1 MMKRFLNILWLGV
14 VVFSLSACQK
24 YLEVQSNY
32 GLAVPSSLDDLQKL
46 LDDSQIMNLKFPSF
60 GEASADNYYLSQSAY
75 DALIDYG
82 QQTYIWQNDHMNF
95 GNDWSSS
102 YNTVYNSN
110 LVLDRIKKSNRN
122 EGNANQYDAIYASA
136 KFYRASQ
143 YLALLWTYS
152 KAYTQESKT
161 DMGIVLRNSPDFH
174 EQSYRSSIAECY
186 EKVITDLKE
195 SSLMLPEKTSHVM
208 RPNKYAAYATLARAY
223 LSMQVY
229 DSAYYYVDLALKYN
243 ADLLDF
249 NNLSEVKMTASYP
262 FTIFNKETLFYAE
275 LLVSINLTSSRALTD
290 TLLYRSYESNDLR
303 RSAYFKVA
311 ADGTTTFKGS
321 YAGSSKMFS
330 GIAMDEL
337 YLMRAECNV
346 RMGNV
351 EAGMADLNHL
361 LGYRYKAG
369 TFIPYVIKDK
379 REALALILKER
390 RKELL
395 YRGLRWMDLKRL
407 NAEGGEISITRKL
420 NGQLIALQPNSNAYA
435 LPLPEDIIRLTGMQ
449 QNPK

>member
-1 MMKRFLNILWLGV
+1 MMKRFLKMMWIGV
-14 VVFSLSACQK
+14 FVFTLSACKK
-24 YLEVQSNY
+24 YLDVQSNY
-32 GLAVPSSLDDLQKL
+32 GLAVPNSLDDLQKL
-46 LDDSQIMNLKFPSF
+46 LDDSQIMNLRFPSF
-60 GEASADNYYLSQSAY
+60 GEASADDYYLNQSIY

-82 QQTYIWQNDHMNF
+82 QQTYIWQNYHMNY

-110 LVLDRIKKSNRN
+110 LVLDRIRKINRN
-122 EGNANQYDAIYASA
+122 DINANQYDAIYASA

-152 KAYTQESKT
+152 KAYTQGSKA
-161 DMGIVLRNSPDFH
+161 DMGIVLRNSSDFH
-174 EQSYRSSIAECY
+174 EPSYRSSIGECY
-186 EKVITDLKE
+186 EKVIGDLKE
-195 SSLMLPEKTSHVM
+195 CSGMLPEKTSHVM

-229 DSAYYYVDLALKYN
+229 DSAHYYVDLALKYN

-275 LLVSINLTSSRALTD
+275 LLTSINLTSSRALTD

-303 RSAYFKVA
+303 KLAYFKVA
-311 ADGTTTFKGS
+311 ADGTATFRGS
-321 YAGSSKMFS
+321 YAGASKLFS
-330 GIAMDEL
+330 GIATDEL
-337 YLMRAECNV
+337 YLIRAECSV
-346 RMGNV
+346 RMGDV
-351 EAGMADLNHL
+351 DTGIADLNYL
-361 LGYRYKAG
+361 LKYRYKVG
-369 TFIPYVIKDK
+369 TFIPHVIKDQT
-379 REALALILKER
+379 EALALILKER

-395 YRGLRWMDLKRL
+395 FRGLRWMDLKRL
-407 NAEGGEISITRKL
+407 NAEGREVLIAREL
-420 NGQLIALQPNSNAYA
+420 NGQLIVLQPNSNAYA
-435 LPLPEDIIRLTGMQ
+435 LPLPEDIVRLAGIQ

>member
-1 MMKRFLNILWLGV
+1 
-14 VVFSLSACQK
+14 
-24 YLEVQSNY
+24 
-32 GLAVPSSLDDLQKL
+32 
-46 LDDSQIMNLKFPSF
+46 
-60 GEASADNYYLSQSAY
+60 
-75 DALIDYG
+75 
-82 QQTYIWQNDHMNF
+82 
-95 GNDWSSS
+95 
-102 YNTVYNSN
+102 
-110 LVLDRIKKSNRN
+110 
-122 EGNANQYDAIYASA
+122 
-136 KFYRASQ
+136 
-143 YLALLWTYS
+143 
-152 KAYTQESKT
+152 
-161 DMGIVLRNSPDFH
+161 MGIVLRNSSDFH

-186 EKVITDLKE
+186 ENVITDLKE

-229 DSAYYYVDLALKYN
+229 DSAHYYVDLALKYN
-243 ADLLDF
+243 VDLLDF

-303 RSAYFKVA
+303 RLAYFKVA

-330 GIAMDEL
+330 GIATDEL

-369 TFIPYVIKDK
+369 TFIPYVIKNK
-379 REALALILKER
+379 TEALALILKER

-420 NGQLIALQPNSNAYA
+420 NGQLITLKPNSNAYA

>member
-1 MMKRFLNILWLGV
+1 MMKKNLKIMWIGV

-32 GLAVPSSLDDLQKL
+32 GLAVPNSLDDLQKL
-46 LDDSQIMNLKFPSF
+46 LDDSQIMNLKYPSF
-60 GEASADNYYLSQSAY
+60 GEASADNYYLSQSVY

-82 QQTYIWQNDHMNF
+82 QQTYIWQNYHMNY

-102 YNTVYNSN
+102 YSTVYNSN
-110 LVLDRIKKSNRN
+110 LVLDRIKKVNRD
-122 EGNANQYDAIYASA
+122 ETNANQYDVIYASA

-161 DMGIVLRNSPDFH
+161 DMGIVLRNNSDFH
-174 EQSYRSSIAECY
+174 EQSYRSSIGECY

-195 SSLMLPEKTSHVM
+195 CSLMLPEKTSHVM

-229 DSAYYYVDLALKYN
+229 DSAHYYVDLALKYN

-249 NNLSEVKMTASYP
+249 NDLSEVKLTASYP
-262 FTIFNKETLFYAE
+262 FTIFNKENLFYAE
-275 LLVSINLTSSRALTD
+275 LLVNINLTSSRALTD
-290 TLLYRSYESNDLR
+290 TLLYRSYENNDLR
-303 RSAYFKVA
+303 RTAYFKVA

-330 GIAMDEL
+330 GIATDEL

-346 RMGNV
+346 RMGKV
-351 EAGMADLNHL
+351 EAGMADLNYL
-361 LGYRYKAG
+361 LRYRYKVG

-379 REALALILKER
+379 IEALALILKER

-395 YRGLRWMDLKRL
+395 FRGLRWMDLKRF
-407 NAEGGEISITRKL
+407 NAEGREISIARKL
-420 NGQLIALQPNSNAYA
+420 NGQLIVLQPNSNAYA